1 MAQSIRHFQQILAE
15 ALDAKDFS
23 VADLLIK
30 SVSHILAVCQSSL
43 VLIQQ
48 LSVLLLGS
56 GQVLGQFLH
65 FRRRRTSCGF
75 LFRRLASCLLRLLF
89 CGVQP
94 LTRKTQG
101 AVDIQI
107 IIRNN
112 ISEPD
117 YL

>member
-15 ALDAKDFS
+15 ALDAKDFG

-48 LSVLLLGS
+48 LGMLLLG
-56 GQVLGQFLH
+56 GGEVLGQFLH
-65 FRRRRTSCGF
+65 FWRRCGF
-75 LFRRLASCLLRLLF
+75 RFRRLARRLLRLLF

-101 AVDIQI
+101 A
-107 IIRNN
+107 
-112 ISEPD
+112 
-117 YL
+117 